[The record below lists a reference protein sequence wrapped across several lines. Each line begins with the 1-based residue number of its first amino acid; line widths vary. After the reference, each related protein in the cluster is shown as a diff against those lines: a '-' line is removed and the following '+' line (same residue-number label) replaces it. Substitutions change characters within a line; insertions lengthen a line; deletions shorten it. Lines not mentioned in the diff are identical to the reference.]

1 MKISAVIP
9 ARLSS
14 TRLPRKVLARVN
26 GKPLIQHVWER
37 VKQVPSLQSV
47 IIVTESEEVV
57 SAVTEFG
64 GVAMMTDPACKSG
77 TERIAS
83 IIDKIE
89 ADFILNI
96 QGDEPLI
103 DPVMI
108 DALIHNWSFDQM
120 DLVTPIYPIRSSDD
134 LFNPNIVKVVRARDG
149 RALYFSRSPIPYIRD
164 LPKERWLE
172 KHCFWGHIG
181 VYGYRRQ
188 VLENYFHLPVSI
200 LQEAE
205 SLEQLAFLEAGY
217 SIYTVETTYRSVAV
231 DTPDDLEKVR
241 SILAENGS

>member
-14 TRLPRKVLARVN
+14 TRLPRKVLARIN

-64 GVAMMTDPACKSG
+64 GVAMMTDPTCKSG

-83 IIDKIE
+83 IVDKIE

-108 DALIHNWSFDQM
+108 DTLIHNWSFDQM
-120 DLVTPIYPIRSSDD
+120 DLVTPIYPIHSVDD

-188 VLENYFHLPVSI
+188 VLENYFHLPASI

-217 SIYTVETTYRSVAV
+217 SIYTVETAYHSVAV

-241 SILAENGS
+241 RILAENGS